1 MTPRWQALTL
11 TLSVAASAL
20 GAAFYAGQWVARAA
34 VLAAKRD
41 TVRVELRRLDT
52 VYQRDTVRLTRW
64 RERWDTVRQEVD
76 RWKHDTIRVVKYVRV
91 ADSTIRACVAA
102 LATCEQQKAALTL
115 RAELAEEAYRRTL
128 AQVPS
133 ARRRT
138 LELVG
143 AAAAGVVIGRAAR

>member
-1 MTPRWQALTL
+1 MTPRWQALAL
-11 TLSVAASAL
+11 TLSVAGAAL
-20 GAAFYAGQWVARAA
+20 GAAFYAGQWVARDAT
-34 VLAAKRD
+34 LAAARD
-41 TVRVELRRLDT
+41 TVRVELLRLDT

-64 RERWDTVRQEVD
+64 RERWDTVRTTVD
-76 RWKHDTIRVVKYVRV
+76 LWKHDTIRVVEYVRV

>member
-1 MTPRWQALTL
+1 MTPRWQALAL
-11 TLSVAASAL
+11 TLSVTAAAL
-20 GAAFYAGQWVARAA
+20 GGAFYAGQWVARDA
-34 VLAAKRD
+34 VLAAARD

-64 RERWDTVRQEVD
+64 RERWDTVRQDVE
-76 RWKHDTIRVVKYVRV
+76 RWKHDTLRVVEYVQV

-115 RAELAEEAYRRTL
+115 RAELAEEAYRRTV

-143 AAAAGVVIGRAAR
+143 AVAAGVVIGLAAR

>member
-1 MTPRWQALTL
+1 MTPRWQALAL
-11 TLSVAASAL
+11 TLSVAAAAL
-20 GAAFYAGQWVARAA
+20 GGAFYAGQWVARDA

-41 TVRVELRRLDT
+41 TVRVELLRLDT

-64 RERWDTVRQEVD
+64 RERWDTVSRDVE
-76 RWKHDTIRVVKYVRV
+76 RWKHDTVEVVRFVQV

-102 LATCEQQKAALTL
+102 LATCEQQKAALTR

-128 AQVPS
+128 VRVPS

-138 LELVG
+138 IELVG
-143 AAAAGVVIGRAAR
+143 AAAAGLAAGRIAR